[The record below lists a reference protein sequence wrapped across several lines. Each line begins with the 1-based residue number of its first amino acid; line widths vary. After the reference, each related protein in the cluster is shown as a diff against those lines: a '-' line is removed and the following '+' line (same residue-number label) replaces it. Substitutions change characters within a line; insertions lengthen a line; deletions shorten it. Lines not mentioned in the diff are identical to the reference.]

1 MQETRQDLVEQ
12 AEAKPRPLLEFRR
25 ALCRLEEE
33 HQDLIREQKKFTE
46 LKKTAWGRP
55 TALRFQRPKN
65 IGERL
70 PKRFRLGDLDVHF
83 NQDGNV
89 TLEHK
94 PAAETWDLLTLAKK
108 AGEQE

>member
-46 LKKTAWGRP
+46 LKNRLGEAYRS
-55 TALRFQRPKN
+55 AVSAAEN